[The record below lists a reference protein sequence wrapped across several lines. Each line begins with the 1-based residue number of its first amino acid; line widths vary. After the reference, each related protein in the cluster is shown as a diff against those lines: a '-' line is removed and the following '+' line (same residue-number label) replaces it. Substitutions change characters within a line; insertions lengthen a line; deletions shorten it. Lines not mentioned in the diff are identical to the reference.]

1 MEKNAYICEV
11 ILHKNNQLIIMEIK
25 KSPKANLE
33 DKRFMFVLMGLVAAL
48 CILYTAFEWNQ
59 QEITVHEAE
68 NEDFLIEEEIQID
81 QTFQEETPPPP
92 PAPEE
97 VPEVI
102 EEIKIVE
109 DDVET
114 EEVNFSTEDN
124 NEAVEIKQVVI
135 EEEEEEEEIEEV
147 FMVVEEMP
155 EFPGGMAK
163 LMKYF
168 SDNVRY
174 PVVAAENGIQGRV
187 ICQFTV
193 WKDGTIRDIV
203 VVRGVDKAL
212 DREAVRLIE
221 NMPNWKP
228 GKQRGKAVS
237 CKYTVP
243 VSFRLQ

>member
-1 MEKNAYICEV
+1 
-11 ILHKNNQLIIMEIK
+11 MEIK

-33 DKRFMFVLMGLVAAL
+33 DKRLTFVFMGLIVALA
-48 CILYTAFEWNQ
+48 ILYTAFEWTQ
-59 QEITVHEAE
+59 REITVHEVE

-92 PAPEE
+92 PEPEE

-102 EEIKIVE
+102 EEIKIVD
-109 DDVET
+109 DDVKT
-114 EEVNFSTEDN
+114 EEVNFTTEDTK
-124 NEAVEIKQVVI
+124 EEVKIQQI
-135 EEEEEEEEIEEV
+135 ELPDEEPEEEIEEV
-147 FMVVEEMP
+147 FMVVAEMP

-203 VVRGVDKAL
+203 VVKGVDKAL
-212 DREAVRLIE
+212 DKEAVRLIE

>member
-1 MEKNAYICEV
+1 
-11 ILHKNNQLIIMEIK
+11 MEIK

-33 DKRFMFVLMGLVAAL
+33 DKRLTFVFMGLIVALA
-48 CILYTAFEWNQ
+48 ILYTAFEWTQ
-59 QEITVHEAE
+59 REITVHEAV
-68 NEDFLIEEEIQID
+68 NEDFLIEDEIEID
-81 QTFQEETPPPP
+81 QTFQDETPPPP

-114 EEVNFSTEDN
+114 QDVDFSTEDTK
-124 NEAVEIKQVVI
+124 EAVEIKQVII

-147 FMVVEEMP
+147 FLVVEESP
-155 EFPGGMAK
+155 EFPGGQKA

-203 VVRGVDKAL
+203 VLKGVDKSL
-212 DREAVRLIE
+212 DKEAIRLIE
-221 NMPNWKP
+221 NMPKWNP

-237 CKYTVP
+237 CKFTVP

>member
-1 MEKNAYICEV
+1 
-11 ILHKNNQLIIMEIK
+11 MEIK

-33 DKRFMFVLMGLVAAL
+33 DKRLTFVFMGLIVALA
-48 CILYTAFEWNQ
+48 ILYTAFEWTQ
-59 QEITVHEAE
+59 REITVHEAE
-68 NEDFLIEEEIQID
+68 NEDFLVEEEIQID

-92 PAPEE
+92 PEPEE

-114 EEVNFSTEDN
+114 EEVNFSTEDTK
-124 NEAVEIKQVVI
+124 EAVEIKQVEF
-135 EEEEEEEEIEEV
+135 EEEEEEEEIEQI
-147 FMVVEEMP
+147 FLVVEEQP

-193 WKDGTIRDIV
+193 WRDGSIRDIV
-203 VVRGVDKAL
+203 VVRGVDKSL
-212 DREAVRLIE
+212 DKEAVRLIE
-221 NMPNWKP
+221 NMPKWKP
-228 GKQRGKAVS
+228 GKQRGKEVS
-237 CKYTVP
+237 CKFTVP

>member
-1 MEKNAYICEV
+1 
-11 ILHKNNQLIIMEIK
+11 MEIK

-33 DKRFMFVLMGLVAAL
+33 DKRLTFVFMGLIVALA
-48 CILYTAFEWNQ
+48 ILYTAFEWTQ
-59 QEITVHEAE
+59 REITVHEAE
-68 NEDFLIEEEIQID
+68 NEDFLVEEEIQID

-92 PAPEE
+92 PEPEE

-102 EEIKIVE
+102 EEIKIVD
-109 DDVET
+109 DDVKT
-114 EEVNFSTEDN
+114 EEVNFTTEDTK
-124 NEAVEIKQVVI
+124 EEVKIQQI
-135 EEEEEEEEIEEV
+135 ELPDEEPEEEIEEV

-155 EFPGGMAK
+155 EFPGGMQK

-203 VVRGVDKAL
+203 VVRGVDKSL

-221 NMPNWKP
+221 NMPKWKP

>member
-1 MEKNAYICEV
+1 
-11 ILHKNNQLIIMEIK
+11 MEIK

-33 DKRFMFVLMGLVAAL
+33 DKRLTFIFMGLIVALA
-48 CILYTAFEWNQ
+48 ILYTAFEWTQ
-59 QEITVHEAE
+59 REITVHEAD

-92 PAPEE
+92 PEPEE

-109 DDVET
+109 DAVEP
-114 EEVNFSTEDN
+114 EEVNFSTEDTK
-124 NEAVEIKQVVI
+124 EAVEIKQVVI

-147 FMVVEEMP
+147 FLVVEEQP

-193 WKDGTIRDIV
+193 WRDGSIRDIV
-203 VVRGVDKAL
+203 VVRGVDKSL
-212 DREAVRLIE
+212 DKEAVRLIE
-221 NMPNWKP
+221 NMPKWKP
-228 GKQRGKAVS
+228 GKQRGKEVS
-237 CKYTVP
+237 CKFTVP

>member
-1 MEKNAYICEV
+1 MI
-11 ILHKNNQLIIMEIK
+11 
-25 KSPKANLE
+25 
-33 DKRFMFVLMGLVAAL
+33 VALA
-48 CILYTAFEWNQ
+48 ILYTAFEWTQ
-59 QEITVHEAE
+59 REITVHEAD

-92 PAPEE
+92 PEPEE

-114 EEVNFSTEDN
+114 EEVNFSTEDTK
-124 NEAVEIKQVVI
+124 EAVEIKQVVI

-147 FMVVEEMP
+147 FLVVEEQP

-193 WKDGTIRDIV
+193 WRDGSIRDIV
-203 VVRGVDKAL
+203 VVRGVDKSL
-212 DREAVRLIE
+212 DKEAVRLIE
-221 NMPNWKP
+221 NMPKWKP
-228 GKQRGKAVS
+228 GKQRGKEVS
-237 CKYTVP
+237 CKFTVP

>member
-1 MEKNAYICEV
+1 
-11 ILHKNNQLIIMEIK
+11 MEIK

-33 DKRFMFVLMGLVAAL
+33 DKRLTFVFMGLIVALA
-48 CILYTAFEWNQ
+48 ILYTAFEWTQ
-59 QEITVHEAE
+59 REITVHEVV
-68 NEDFLIEEEIQID
+68 NEDFLVEEEIQID

-92 PAPEE
+92 PEPEE

-114 EEVNFSTEDN
+114 EDVDFSSEDKKDEV
-124 NEAVEIKQVVI
+124 VEIKQVII

-155 EFPGGMAK
+155 EFPGGMQK

-187 ICQFTV
+187 IVQFV
-193 WKDGTIRDIV
+193 VNQDGSIVDPV
-203 VVRGVDKAL
+203 VVRGVDSHLDKEAL
-212 DREAVRLIE
+212 RVIQM
-221 NMPNWKP
+221 MPKWKP
-228 GKQRGKAVS
+228 GKQRGKAVRV
-237 CKYTVP
+237 KYTVP
-243 VSFRLQ
+243 VMFRLQ

>member
-1 MEKNAYICEV
+1 
-11 ILHKNNQLIIMEIK
+11 MEIK

-33 DKRFMFVLMGLVAAL
+33 DKRLTFIFMGLIVALA
-48 CILYTAFEWNQ
+48 ILYTAFEWTQ
-59 QEITVHEAE
+59 REITVHEAD

-92 PAPEE
+92 PEPEE
-97 VPEVI
+97 VPDVI

-109 DDVET
+109 DDVKT
-114 EEVNFSTEDN
+114 EEVNFSTEDTK
-124 NEAVEIKQVVI
+124 EAVEIKQVEF
-135 EEEEEEEEIEEV
+135 EEEEEEEEIEQI
-147 FMVVEEMP
+147 FLVVEEQP

-193 WKDGTIRDIV
+193 WRDGSIRDIV
-203 VVRGVDKAL
+203 VVRGVDKSL
-212 DREAVRLIE
+212 DKEAVRLIE
-221 NMPNWKP
+221 NMPKWKT
-228 GKQRGKAVS
+228 GKQRGKEVS
-237 CKYTVP
+237 CKFTVP

>member
-1 MEKNAYICEV
+1 
-11 ILHKNNQLIIMEIK
+11 MEIK

-33 DKRFMFVLMGLVAAL
+33 DKRLTFVFMGLIVALA
-48 CILYTAFEWNQ
+48 ILYTAFEWTQ
-59 QEITVHEAE
+59 REITVHEVV
-68 NEDFLIEEEIQID
+68 NEEFLVPEEIQID

-92 PAPEE
+92 PEPEE

-114 EEVNFSTEDN
+114 EDVDFSTEDTK
-124 NEAVEIKQVVI
+124 EAVEIKQVII

-147 FMVVEEMP
+147 FLVVEKSP
-155 EFPGGMAK
+155 EFPGGQKA

-203 VVRGVDKAL
+203 VVRGVDKSL
-212 DREAVRLIE
+212 DKEAVRLIE
-221 NMPNWKP
+221 NMPKWKP
-228 GKQRGKAVS
+228 GEQRGKAVS
-237 CKYTVP
+237 CKFTVP

>member
-1 MEKNAYICEV
+1 
-11 ILHKNNQLIIMEIK
+11 MEIK

-33 DKRFMFVLMGLVAAL
+33 DKRLTFIFMGLIVALA
-48 CILYTAFEWNQ
+48 ILYTAFEWTQ
-59 QEITVHEAE
+59 REITVHEAD

-92 PAPEE
+92 PEP
-97 VPEVI
+97 
-102 EEIKIVE
+102 
-109 DDVET
+109 
-114 EEVNFSTEDN
+114 EEVNFSTEDTK
-124 NEAVEIKQVVI
+124 EAVEIKQVVI

-147 FMVVEEMP
+147 FLVVEEQP

-193 WKDGTIRDIV
+193 WRDGSIRDIV
-203 VVRGVDKAL
+203 VVRGVDKSL
-212 DREAVRLIE
+212 DKEAVRLIE
-221 NMPNWKP
+221 NMPKWKP

>member
-1 MEKNAYICEV
+1 
-11 ILHKNNQLIIMEIK
+11 MEIK

-33 DKRFMFVLMGLVAAL
+33 DKRFTFIFMGLSVALA
-48 CILYTAFEWNQ
+48 ILYTAFEWTQ
-59 QEITVHEAE
+59 REITVHEAD

-92 PAPEE
+92 PEPEE

-114 EEVNFSTEDN
+114 EEVNFSTEDTK
-124 NEAVEIKQVVI
+124 EAVEIKQVVI

-147 FMVVEEMP
+147 FLVVEEQP

-193 WKDGTIRDIV
+193 WRDGSIRDIV
-203 VVRGVDKAL
+203 VVRGVDKSL
-212 DREAVRLIE
+212 DKEAVRLIE
-221 NMPNWKP
+221 NMPKWKP
-228 GKQRGKAVS
+228 GKQRGKEVS
-237 CKYTVP
+237 CKFTVP

>member
-1 MEKNAYICEV
+1 
-11 ILHKNNQLIIMEIK
+11 MEIK

-33 DKRFMFVLMGLVAAL
+33 DKRLTFVFMGLIVALA
-48 CILYTAFEWNQ
+48 ILYTAFEWTQ
-59 QEITVHEAE
+59 REITVHEVV
-68 NEDFLIEEEIQID
+68 NEEFLIEEEIQID

-92 PAPEE
+92 PEPEE

-114 EEVNFSTEDN
+114 EDVDFSTEDTK
-124 NEAVEIKQVVI
+124 EAVEIKQVII

-147 FMVVEEMP
+147 FLVVEESP
-155 EFPGGMAK
+155 EFPGGQKA

-203 VVRGVDKAL
+203 VLKGVDKSL
-212 DREAVRLIE
+212 DKEAIRLIE
-221 NMPNWKP
+221 NMPKWNP

-237 CKYTVP
+237 CKFTVP

>member
-1 MEKNAYICEV
+1 
-11 ILHKNNQLIIMEIK
+11 MEIK

-33 DKRFMFVLMGLVAAL
+33 DKRLTFIFMGLIVALA
-48 CILYTAFEWNQ
+48 ILYTAFEWTQ
-59 QEITVHEAE
+59 REITVHEAD

-92 PAPEE
+92 PEPEE
-97 VPEVI
+97 VPDVI

-109 DDVET
+109 DDVKT
-114 EEVNFSTEDN
+114 EEVNFSTEDTK
-124 NEAVEIKQVVI
+124 EAVEIKQVVI

-147 FMVVEEMP
+147 FLVVEEQP

-193 WKDGTIRDIV
+193 WRDGSIRDIV
-203 VVRGVDKAL
+203 VVRGVDKSL
-212 DREAVRLIE
+212 DKEAVRLIE
-221 NMPNWKP
+221 NMPKWKP
-228 GKQRGKAVS
+228 GKQRGKEVS
-237 CKYTVP
+237 CKFTVP

>member
-1 MEKNAYICEV
+1 
-11 ILHKNNQLIIMEIK
+11 MEIK

-33 DKRFMFVLMGLVAAL
+33 DKRLTFIFMGLIVALA
-48 CILYTAFEWNQ
+48 ILYTAFEWTQ
-59 QEITVHEAE
+59 REITVHEAD

-92 PAPEE
+92 PEPEE

-114 EEVNFSTEDN
+114 EEVNFSTEDTK
-124 NEAVEIKQVVI
+124 EAVEIKQVDI
-135 EEEEEEEEIEEV
+135 EEEEDEEEIEEV
-147 FMVVEEMP
+147 FLVVEEQP

-193 WKDGTIRDIV
+193 WRDGSIRDIV
-203 VVRGVDKAL
+203 VVRGVDKSL
-212 DREAVRLIE
+212 DKEAVRLIE
-221 NMPNWKP
+221 NMPKWKP
-228 GKQRGKAVS
+228 GKQRGKEVS
-237 CKYTVP
+237 CKFTVP

>member
-1 MEKNAYICEV
+1 
-11 ILHKNNQLIIMEIK
+11 MEIK

-33 DKRFMFVLMGLVAAL
+33 DKRLTFVFMGLIVALA
-48 CILYTAFEWNQ
+48 ILYTCFEWTQ
-59 QEITVHEAE
+59 REITVHEVE
-68 NEDFLIEEEIQID
+68 NLDFLVEDEIEID
-81 QTFQEETPPPP
+81 QTFQDETPPPP
-92 PAPEE
+92 PEPEE
-97 VPEVI
+97 VPDVI

-114 EEVNFSTEDN
+114 EEVNFTTEDTK
-124 NEAVEIKQVVI
+124 EEVKIQQI
-135 EEEEEEEEIEEV
+135 ELPDEEPEEEIEEV

-203 VVRGVDKAL
+203 VVKGVDKAL
-212 DREAVRLIE
+212 DKEAVRLIE

>member
-1 MEKNAYICEV
+1 
-11 ILHKNNQLIIMEIK
+11 MEIK

-33 DKRFMFVLMGLVAAL
+33 DKRLTFIFMGLIVALA
-48 CILYTAFEWNQ
+48 ILYTAFEWTQ
-59 QEITVHEAE
+59 REITVHEAD

-81 QTFQEETPPPP
+81 QTFQDETPPPP
-92 PAPEE
+92 PEPEE

-114 EEVNFSTEDN
+114 EEVNFSTEDTK
-124 NEAVEIKQVVI
+124 EAVEIKQVVI

-147 FMVVEEMP
+147 FLVVEEQP

-193 WKDGTIRDIV
+193 WRDGSIRDIV
-203 VVRGVDKAL
+203 VVRGVDKSL
-212 DREAVRLIE
+212 DKEAVRLIE
-221 NMPNWKP
+221 NMPKWKP
-228 GKQRGKAVS
+228 GKQRGKEVS
-237 CKYTVP
+237 CKFTVP

>member
-1 MEKNAYICEV
+1 
-11 ILHKNNQLIIMEIK
+11 MEIK

-33 DKRFMFVLMGLVAAL
+33 DKRLTFVFMGLIVALA
-48 CILYTAFEWNQ
+48 ILYTAFEWTQ
-59 QEITVHEAE
+59 REITVHEAD

-92 PAPEE
+92 PEPEE
-97 VPEVI
+97 VPDVI

-114 EEVNFSTEDN
+114 KDVDFSSEDKKDEV
-124 NEAVEIKQVVI
+124 VEIKQVVI
-135 EEEEEEEEIEEV
+135 DEEEDIEEV
-147 FMVVEEMP
+147 FLVVEEQP

-193 WKDGTIRDIV
+193 WRDGSIRDIV
-203 VVRGVDKAL
+203 VLRGVDKSL
-212 DREAVRLIE
+212 DKEAVRLIE
-221 NMPNWKP
+221 NMPKWKP
-228 GKQRGKAVS
+228 GKQRGKEVS
-237 CKYTVP
+237 CKFTVP

>member
-1 MEKNAYICEV
+1 
-11 ILHKNNQLIIMEIK
+11 MEIK

-33 DKRFMFVLMGLVAAL
+33 DKRLTFVFMGLIVALA
-48 CILYTAFEWNQ
+48 ILYTCFEWTQ
-59 QEITVHEAE
+59 REITVHEAD
-68 NEDFLIEEEIQID
+68 NEDFLVEEEIQID

-92 PAPEE
+92 PEPEE

-114 EEVNFSTEDN
+114 QEVNFSTEDTK
-124 NEAVEIKQVVI
+124 EEVKIHQI
-135 EEEEEEEEIEEV
+135 ELPEEPEEEEIEEV

-155 EFPGGMAK
+155 EFPGGMQK

-203 VVRGVDKAL
+203 VLKGVDKSL
-212 DREAVRLIE
+212 DKEAIRLIE

>member
-1 MEKNAYICEV
+1 
-11 ILHKNNQLIIMEIK
+11 MEIK

-33 DKRFMFVLMGLVAAL
+33 DKRLTFVFMGLIVALA
-48 CILYTAFEWNQ
+48 ILYTAFEWTQ
-59 QEITVHEAE
+59 REITVHEVV
-68 NEDFLIEEEIQID
+68 NEDFLVEEEIQID

-92 PAPEE
+92 PEPEE

-114 EEVNFSTEDN
+114 EDVDFSTEDTK
-124 NEAVEIKQVVI
+124 EAVEIKQVI
-135 EEEEEEEEIEEV
+135 IDDEEEEEEIEEV
-147 FMVVEEMP
+147 FLVVEESP
-155 EFPGGMAK
+155 EFPGGQKA

-203 VVRGVDKAL
+203 VLKGVDKSL
-212 DREAVRLIE
+212 DKEAIRLIE
-221 NMPNWKP
+221 NMPKWNP

-237 CKYTVP
+237 CKFTVP